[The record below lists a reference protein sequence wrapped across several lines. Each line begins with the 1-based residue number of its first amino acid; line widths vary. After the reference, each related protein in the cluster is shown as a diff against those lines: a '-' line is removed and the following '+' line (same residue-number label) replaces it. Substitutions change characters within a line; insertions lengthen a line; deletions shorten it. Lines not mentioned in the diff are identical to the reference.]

1 MGAADTVLILER
13 SRRSANCATFYATG
27 RDTEYREME
36 LRFHR
41 ETCSWELLS
50 DTLEQPEK
58 RLPQEMQSLVGFMKK
73 VKTYKGGNGD
83 FAQAFNQYA
92 GTQLTAKV
100 LKQLMKQWRFC
111 LEDQGVRFVNRRSNG
126 RRLVEVF
133 YTPPGDEGDGGDAEP
148 PGVGKSPAAPL

>member
-1 MGAADTVLILER
+1 MILER
-13 SRRSANCATFYATG
+13 SRRSADCATFYATG

-92 GTQLTAKV
+92 GMQLTAKV

-111 LEDQGVRFVNRRSNG
+111 LEDQGVHFVNRRSNG

-133 YTPPGDEGDGGDAEP
+133 YTLPVTRVTAVTQNPLGP
-148 PGVGKSPAAPL
+148 GKSPAAPL

>member
-1 MGAADTVLILER
+1 
-13 SRRSANCATFYATG
+13 
-27 RDTEYREME
+27 
-36 LRFHR
+36 
-41 ETCSWELLS
+41 
-50 DTLEQPEK
+50 
-58 RLPQEMQSLVGFMKK
+58 MKK
-73 VKTYKGGNGD
+73 VKVYKGGNGD

-133 YTPPGDEGDGGDAEP
+133 YTPPGDEGDGGDAETPGTGKKPGCAPVRPLSAPGAPGGVP
-148 PGVGKSPAAPL
+148 PRPGPEKALWGRWAGFGGDNRPGEATTNRWGGNRRPCRSLRPWRKGKRDAKPFPF

>member
-1 MGAADTVLILER
+1 
-13 SRRSANCATFYATG
+13 
-27 RDTEYREME
+27 ME

-73 VKTYKGGNGD
+73 AKAYKGGNGD

-126 RRLVEVF
+126 RRLV
-133 YTPPGDEGDGGDAEP
+133 GGVLHP
-148 PGVGKSPAAPL
+148 SR

>member
-1 MGAADTVLILER
+1 M
-13 SRRSANCATFYATG
+13 
-27 RDTEYREME
+27 
-36 LRFHR
+36 
-41 ETCSWELLS
+41 
-50 DTLEQPEK
+50 EQPEK

-148 PGVGKSPAAPL
+148 PGSGKSPAAPL

>member
-1 MGAADTVLILER
+1 M
-13 SRRSANCATFYATG
+13 
-27 RDTEYREME
+27 
-36 LRFHR
+36 
-41 ETCSWELLS
+41 
-50 DTLEQPEK
+50 EQPEK

-73 VKTYKGGNGD
+73 AKAYKGGNGD

-111 LEDQGVRFVNRRSNG
+111 LEDQGSVRFVNRRSNG

-133 YTPPGDEGDGGDAEP
+133 YTPPGDGG
-148 PGVGKSPAAPL
+148 